1 MKTNR
6 NRIAMTAIAGVFAA
20 LATLNAGTAHAEI
33 EVGDKMP
40 AFSLQGSDGV
50 TYKSDVIL
58 GKQAMVIAWFP
69 KAFTGGCTK
78 ECKALRE
85 QGAEIKSFDV
95 AYFTASCD
103 PPQKN
108 MEFAQS
114 LELDYPI
121 LSDPERGLAKALGC
135 LSPRGNAQRWT
146 YFVGKDGTILHIDK
160 SVKVA
165 EHGSAIAAKLK
176 ELGVEAKN

>member
-1 MKTNR
+1 MP
-6 NRIAMTAIAGVFAA
+6 ILVGVV
-20 LATLNAGTAHAEI
+20 LATFNVLHSSVQAEVN
-33 EVGDKMP
+33 VGDKLP
-40 AFSLQGSDGV
+40 AFSLPGSDGI
-50 TYKSDVIL
+50 TYESDAIV

-69 KAFTGGCTK
+69 RAFTGGCTK

-85 QGAEIKSFDV
+85 QGAEIKAFDV

-121 LSDPERGLAKALGC
+121 LSDPERGLAEALGC
-135 LSPRGNAQRWT
+135 LSPRGNANRWT
-146 YFVGKDGTILHIDK
+146 YFVGKDGTVLHIDK

-165 EHGSAIAAKLK
+165 QHGSSIAAKLK
-176 ELGVEAKN
+176 ELGVDAKNE